1 MLADEIEVVEELG
14 GPSARDRG
22 EEEEV
27 VGEGEDL
34 PLVAAREG
42 TLEEVKPDAAR
53 VQDEVGRGTAV
64 GSSDEL
70 RQDRLGEEAEDRAP
84 VRVRVSVEEVVCK
97 S

>member
-1 MLADEIEVVEELG
+1 MLADEVEVVEELG

-27 VGEGEDL
+27 VREGEDL

-42 TLEEVKPDAAR
+42 ALKKVEADAAR
-53 VQDEVGRGTAV
+53 VEDEAGRRRTV

-70 RQDRLGEEAEDRAP
+70 RQDRLGEEAED
-84 VRVRVSVEEVVCK
+84 
-97 S
+97 